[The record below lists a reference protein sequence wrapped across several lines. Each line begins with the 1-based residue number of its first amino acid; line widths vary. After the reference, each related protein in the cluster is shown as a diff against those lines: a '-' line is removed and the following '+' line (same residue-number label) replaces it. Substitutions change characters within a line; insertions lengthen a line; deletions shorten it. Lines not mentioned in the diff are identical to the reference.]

1 MREIPTTSVQVKVS
15 DGCEQE
21 SVLVHDGVQ
30 VIELIAPGGGIV
42 GTHPANTMLAGTE
55 AELLAEISR
64 LNLLPKQ
71 TPGAA

>member
-1 MREIPTTSVQVKVS
+1 MQEIPTTSVQVKVS
-15 DGCEQE
+15 DGFEDQ

-30 VIELIAPGGGIV
+30 VLELIAPGTGIV
-42 GTHPANTMLAGTE
+42 GTHPANTMLVGTE
-55 AELLAEISR
+55 AELTAEISR